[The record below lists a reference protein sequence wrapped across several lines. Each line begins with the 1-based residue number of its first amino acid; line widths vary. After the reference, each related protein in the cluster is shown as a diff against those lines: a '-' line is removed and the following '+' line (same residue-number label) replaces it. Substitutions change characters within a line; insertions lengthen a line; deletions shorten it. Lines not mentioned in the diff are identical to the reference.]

1 MQELV
6 REEKAIYLGVIN
18 HLHLKEQ
25 RDKIGSINCMMSAYL
40 YYRTMGI
47 SEDRG
52 QTYSSLCHSQ
62 LPVSGT
68 KEDVD
73 CWMIFLID
81 NSLGTYYVQSTVL
94 GIFQYVVSFKFINTL
109 K

>member
-25 RDKIGSINCMMSAYL
+25 RDKTGSINCMMPAYL
-40 YYRTMGI
+40 YYWTMGI

-68 KEDVD
+68 KEDVN

-81 NSLGTYYVQSTVL
+81 IHWAPSMCNSQCLVL
-94 GIFQYVVSFKFINTL
+94 FSMLFLLNLTIL
-109 K
+109 